1 MAKKRYRSGPDAP
14 RFIML
19 DHALLKCPAYR
30 ALSGGAAKLMTLMH
44 MRHNGQNN
52 PGVSMSIREATDE
65 VGCSTNHAMKLFRE
79 LAAKGFI
86 EQHSRGAFSL
96 KNRHASTWRLLW
108 LPERAG
114 NGELK
119 DAAKTFF
126 RWSDGADFS
135 PAKIQSAVSRGA
147 TVGITP

>member
-19 DHALLKCPAYR
+19 DHALLKCPAYL
-30 ALSGGAAKLMTLMH
+30 ALSGGAAKLMTLLH

-52 PGVSMSIREATDE
+52 PGVSMSVRQAADE
-65 VGCSTNHAMKLFRE
+65 VGCCSNHALKLFRE
-79 LAAKGFI
+79 LEAKGFI
-86 EQHSRGAFSL
+86 AQHSRGAFSL
-96 KNRHASTWRLLW
+96 KDRHASTWRLLW
-108 LPERAG
+108 LPERVG

-119 DAAKTFF
+119 DAAKTYF
-126 RWSDGADFS
+126 RWSAGTDFGVG
-135 PAKIQSAVSRGA
+135 KIQNTVARHE